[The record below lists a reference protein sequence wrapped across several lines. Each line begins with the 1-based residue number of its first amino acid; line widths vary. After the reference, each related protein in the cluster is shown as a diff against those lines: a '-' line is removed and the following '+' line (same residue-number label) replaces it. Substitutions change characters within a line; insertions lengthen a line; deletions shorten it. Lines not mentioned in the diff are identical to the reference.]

1 MNYYEHHIG
10 DYAAAT
16 VHLSLLEHG
25 IYTRLLQIYYLREG
39 PIPADQVM
47 RLVGAR
53 DDSERAAV
61 RDVLNEFFILAGDVY
76 RNKRCDEEI
85 AKYADKRGKAQ
96 ASAAKRWE
104 SERNANAVPTHIERI
119 ANAVPTQ
126 SEGNALQS
134 PVTSHQINPPT
145 PRKREGEPEGFAE
158 FWSAYP
164 RKTAKPNAE
173 RAWRRLS
180 PSAELR
186 ETMLRALRAQCGS
199 EQWQRDG
206 GQYIPHPAT
215 WLNGRRW
222 EDHIEAPQV
231 DKPPVDNTARAVL
244 RDLEEAR
251 RAAQSPEAQE
261 ARKRVMQ
268 AIKGVA

>member
-61 RDVLNEFFILAGDVY
+61 RDVLNEFFTLTGDVY

-104 SERNANAVPTHIERI
+104 TERSANAVPTHSERT
-119 ANAVPTQ
+119 ANALPTQ

-134 PVTSHQINPPT
+134 PVTSHQEDSVAKATGDQSPAETI
-145 PRKREGEPEGFAE
+145 FALGVPMLT
-158 FWSAYP
+158 SAGV
-164 RKTAKPNAE
+164 AE
-173 RAWRRLS
+173 RNARSFLGL
-180 PSAELR
+180 LR
-186 ETMLRALRAQCGS
+186 KHNPDGDVIAALQRAG
-199 EQWQRDG
+199 E
-206 GQYIPHPAT
+206 
-215 WLNGRRW
+215 
-222 EDHIEAPQV
+222 
-231 DKPPVDNTARAVL
+231 ARAVAPIEFLQGCL
-244 RDLEEAR
+244 RVTSQKPKESPYERSRRELADKWMGSALSSSNVIEMEAVSVGKPKLGR
-251 RAAQSPEAQE
+251 
-261 ARKRVMQ
+261 
-268 AIKGVA
+268 